1 MEVTL
6 SPWGGRGG
14 GPAEQL
20 TCLNMPD
27 FEMKYGSP

>member
-6 SPWGGRGG
+6 SPWGG

>member
-6 SPWGGRGG
+6 SPWGG
-14 GPAEQL
+14 PPEQL